1 MKKGTAPNH
10 FDSRAVPFMVIVA
23 VSEEQINIEALL
35 VPIQRPRQR
44 FQQVDHLR
52 ADQNLHQRRRVHAGG
67 FRLLGDGND
76 CLLDSCRRHE
86 RIISGVRYRGGGS
99 KISRATCAR

>member
-1 MKKGTAPNH
+1 MKKGTSPNH

-23 VSEEQINIEALL
+23 VSEEQINIWALL
-35 VPIQRPRQR
+35 APAQRPRQR

-86 RIISGVRYRGGGS
+86 RIISGVR
-99 KISRATCAR
+99 

>member
-10 FDSRAVPFMVIVA
+10 FDSRAVPFMVIED

-44 FQQVDHLR
+44 FQQIDHLR

-86 RIISGVRYRGGGS
+86 RIISG
-99 KISRATCAR
+99 AR